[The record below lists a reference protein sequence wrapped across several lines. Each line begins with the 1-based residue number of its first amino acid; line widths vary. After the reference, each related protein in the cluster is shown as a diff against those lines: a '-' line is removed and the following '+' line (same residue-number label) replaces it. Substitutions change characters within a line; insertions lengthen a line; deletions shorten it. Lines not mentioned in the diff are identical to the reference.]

1 MCTNEDA
8 DTIRARERYANDI
21 LALQERLTFRSLANL
36 PEVSY
41 RAERADG
48 LTTLGLRTDQLTLR
62 HLLGMQGFRLA
73 QYLRLG
79 WVCSDAL
86 ASRAMFCEPTQALR
100 DDDLHLVTVDRDG
113 RILGYLG
120 LAGVDGSRLMS
131 DPERAPFPV
140 EVAHGVNLAEVVPSM
155 AGTPADQVRELKR
168 FVHRRSMTDRLERL
182 RVTVEL
188 LLAAGSVVL
197 ELPQVRVL
205 VGDVEEHVALRH
217 LLIMGLETRLVEG
230 TRPALE
236 DRHYLHHAYTERAAV
251 RPFVADVPSAED
263 LGRHVQLLQELL
275 DSTDP
280 VGCLRALVSDFG
292 GNVERVAA

>member
-1 MCTNEDA
+1 MCTNDDP
-8 DTIRARERYANDI
+8 DTNRTRERYASDI
-21 LALQERLTFRSLANL
+21 LALQERLTFRTLATL
-36 PEVSY
+36 PEVTY
-41 RAERADG
+41 RVERADG
-48 LTTLGLRTDQLTLR
+48 LTTLGLRTDQLTTR

-79 WVCSDAL
+79 WVCSDAI

-100 DDDLHLVTVDRDG
+100 DDDLHLVTLDGQG

-120 LAGVDGSRLMS
+120 LAGVDGSLLMA

-140 EVAHGVNLAEVVPSM
+140 EVAHGVNLAEVVP
-155 AGTPADQVRELKR
+155 ALATTPSDQVRELKR
-168 FVHRRSMTDRLERL
+168 FVHRRSMTDKLERL

-197 ELPQVRVL
+197 DMHEVRLL

-217 LLIMGLETRLVEG
+217 LMIMGLETRLVEG

-236 DRHYLHHAYTERAAV
+236 ERHYLHHAYTERAAV
-251 RPFVADVPSAED
+251 RPFVADVPSAEN
-263 LGRHVQLLQELL
+263 LGRQLRLLEELL
-275 DSTDP
+275 ESPDP
-280 VGCLRALVSDFG
+280 VASLRALVSDFG